1 MIRLKNLSAVVCIG
15 TVLLAAA
22 VFFTACDGAD
32 SEHSQAGPGR
42 QEIGPYTTHLDEKI
56 PGLMEKYGIPGVCA
70 ALVRDGEPVWSRA
83 YGYADVEAGRLMTTD
98 TRCRVESISKSVTAW
113 GVMKLVDEGRID
125 LDTPVVR
132 YLKSWEFPE
141 SGFSHEKITVRQLL
155 SGSAGMPLGTIGVHY
170 APGEAKP
177 SLEDILSQDAVLRQE
192 PGRSFFYSNTG
203 FTILE
208 LLIEEVTG
216 RDFAEYMEKEVLKPL
231 GMNAASFN
239 WSSEW
244 VPAVPNGYDLG
255 GRPIP
260 VYVYPDKAAGGLFAT
275 VEDIAAFAAAGVR
288 SSFSAGVYGP
298 TGNGMKDAGDGTNA
312 AGIKDQA
319 GQAVMSAAAVEA
331 MYTPAIPM
339 SGYYSLVFDS
349 YGFGHFI
356 EELPNGIKAVSHGGQ
371 GSGWMTHFHIV
382 PESGDGIVLLTNS
395 QRSWPF
401 IAAVLND
408 WAERA
413 GLGGI
418 GMGLIVRAQ
427 MVLRIGMA
435 LAALLLAWQAVRLI
449 RGMISGRRR
458 FEPLAEES
466 RLPRAVQGLIGIAV
480 LGALRW
486 ALGQEYFF
494 LNSVFP
500 AASVWLGWTLLGTA
514 VVLLASAVLPL
525 RGKVA

>member
-1 MIRLKNLSAVVCIG
+1 MVLSAA
-15 TVLLAAA
+15 VLF
-22 VFFTACDGAD
+22 VPACNEADADNPGAD
-32 SEHSQAGPGR
+32 NPGADDPEAGQGR
-42 QEIGPYTTHLDEKI
+42 EEIGPYTTHLDEKI
-56 PGLMEKYGIPGVCA
+56 PGLMKKYGIPGVCA
-70 ALVRDGEPVWSRA
+70 ALIRDGEPVWSRA
-83 YGYADVEAGRLMTTD
+83 YGYADAAAGRLMNTD

-113 GVMKLVDEGRID
+113 GVMKLADEGRID

-132 YLKSWEFPE
+132 YLKSWEFPA
-141 SGFSHEKITVRQLL
+141 SDFSHEKITVRQLL

-177 SLEDILSQDAVLRQE
+177 SLEDILSQDAVLQRE
-192 PGRSFFYSNTG
+192 PGEMFFYSNTG
-203 FTILE
+203 FNILE

-231 GMNAASFN
+231 GMNDASFN

-275 VEDIAAFAAAGVR
+275 VEDIAAFAAAGLR
-288 SSFSAGVYGP
+288 NSFSAGVRGSAAV
-298 TGNGMKDAGDGTNA
+298 GMKDAAAGTGA
-312 AGIKDQA
+312 AGIK
-319 GQAVMSAAAVEA
+319 GQTGQPVLSAAALEA
-331 MYTPAIPM
+331 MYMPAIPM

-356 EELPNGIKAVSHGGQ
+356 EELPNGMKAVSHGGQ

-408 WAERA
+408 WAEWA
-413 GLGGI
+413 GFGGI
-418 GMGLIVRAQ
+418 GMGLIVRAL
-427 MVLRIGMA
+427 MVLQVLMA
-435 LAALLLAWQAVRLI
+435 LTAVLLAWQAVRLI
-449 RGMISGRRR
+449 RGMITGRRR

-466 RLPRAVQGLIGIAV
+466 RLPRAVQGLIGVAV

-500 AASVWLGWTLLGTA
+500 TVSVWLGWTLLGTA

-525 RGKVA
+525 RSKIE